1 MSPTYTSLEDGQVIK
16 TKEPRPDLD
25 ELARWKRSDV
35 DDEPESTGVVPPS
48 PQPVAGPVNTDP
60 VTGGNPPLTSASA
73 GIANPA
79 DTLTTEQARERA
91 AEQLQ
96 GGVVPPLQQQVGR
109 PGADNPTG
117 EPDPS
122 DPVDVIERPGLNV
135 STEDWTAFAKRA
147 DIDLDLNDDAGRDEL
162 VAAYID
168 KFAPAGNASAEKWA
182 DYAKEHGVKYPEG
195 AGHDAIRAAVAAAGW
210 AKD

>member
-35 DDEPESTGVVPPS
+35 EDEVGPTGVVPPS

-79 DTLTTEQARERA
+79 DSLTPEQARDRA
-91 AEQLQ
+91 AEQLN
-96 GGVVPPLQQQVGR
+96 GGVVPPLQEQVGH
-109 PGADNPTG
+109 PGAETPAASAA
-117 EPDPS
+117 P
-122 DPVDVIERPGLNV
+122 ERPSLNG
-135 STEDWTAFAKRA
+135 STEDWTAYAKRP
-147 DIDLDLNDDAGRDEL
+147 DIDLDLNDDAGRDDL
-162 VAAYID
+162 VAAYIA

-182 DYAKEHGVKYPEG
+182 EYAKDHGVKYPDG
-195 AGHDAIRAAVAAAGW
+195 AGRDAIRAAVTEAGW

>member
-35 DDEPESTGVVPPS
+35 EDEPEQTGVVPPS
-48 PQPVAGPVNTDP
+48 THPVAGPVNTEP

-79 DTLTTEQARERA
+79 DTLSTEEAQKRA
-91 AEQLQ
+91 TEQLQ
-96 GGVVPPLQQQVGR
+96 GGVVPPLHQQVGH
-109 PGADNPTG
+109 PGAETPSDESNG
-117 EPDPS
+117 EP
-122 DPVDVIERPGLNV
+122 ERPGLNG
-135 STEDWTAFAKRA
+135 STEEWTAFAKRA
-147 DIDLDLNDDAGRDEL
+147 DIDLDLNDDAGRDDL
-162 VAAYID
+162 VAAYIE

-182 DYAKEHGVKYPEG
+182 NYAKDHGVKYPEG
-195 AGHDAIRAAVAAAGW
+195 AGRDAIRAAVADAGW